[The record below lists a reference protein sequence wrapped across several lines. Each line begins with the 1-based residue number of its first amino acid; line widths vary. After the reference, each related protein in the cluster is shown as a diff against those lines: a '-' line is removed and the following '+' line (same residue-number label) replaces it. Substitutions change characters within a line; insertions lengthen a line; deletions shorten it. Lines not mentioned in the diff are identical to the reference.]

1 MEKIFRFL
9 KKNMVIVVLIILVVI
24 MMCQPRKK
32 TKVTEKFSDNKV
44 SCGGHMADSCNKCP
58 FSGTRYVGQSYCNGD
73 CEWDST
79 KEKRKECVKKK
90 EVKDLSKK
98 VSCEGR
104 DKNNCDPDRCE
115 FKLNT
120 CFSKEYLQKSCIFDD
135 FNDKLLENIIN
146 SENSNNLSNYYLNY
160 NKDQGGYVSKYCN
173 NITTIDNQK
182 YCNNNKNQKILSK
195 DIYDAYFKCAY
206 VYLNH
211 CKDDKDCMKNKTK
224 KLYEFNKK
232 IATYKYS
239 NSQDED
245 LNNNL
250 ETTMKKFDSYTTEK
264 LSEKKDEF
272 LGNRIK
278 QAFKQILEVADK
290 NRDKESL
297 KDTTNPKKLLNY
309 HVYINII
316 TKAYHDG
323 IKDKQYNKKQ
333 IKKIQQTTSN
343 IYNQF
348 KLDGHVETIFGN
360 FTEKFEKDL
369 FKNLGF
375 KFNVITEPFNG
386 VSYDENGNLREH
398 QRGSAGGSYLITAL
412 VRNNL
417 LSIGQVY
424 QLRKLMLE
432 AFKVETNRPF
442 FSFYYDNFGPIA
454 DMLVK
459 ENRLSEIL
467 PNMLKCIDLSK
478 NGQFDLAFEQY
489 IMTARQAYQIC
500 KDMGMNTKDL
510 EDKFEK
516 LDGTIDVLP
525 EPNNLFVENGFRE
538 ALKSC

>member
-1 MEKIFRFL
+1 MEKIFSFF
-9 KKNMVIVVLIILVVI
+9 KNNPVLIIALIVVI
-24 MMCQPRKK
+24 LMMCKPRKK
-32 TKVTEKFSDNKV
+32 TKITEKFSDNKV

-73 CEWDST
+73 CKWESN
-79 KEKRKECVKKK
+79 ECVKKN

-98 VSCEGR
+98 VSCEGH
-104 DKNNCDPDRCE
+104 DKNNCDTDRCE

-120 CFSKEYLQKSCIFDD
+120 CFSKKSCIIDNL
-135 FNDKLLENIIN
+135 NDESLENIVN
-146 SENSNNLSNYYLNY
+146 SENSNNGYFYYDY
-160 NKDQGGYVSKYCN
+160 DKDKDQYLPKFCE

-182 YCNNNKNQKILSK
+182 YCNNNKNQKIISK
-195 DIYDAYFKCAY
+195 DLTEELDKCVGIYGVECGINKNNYDI
-206 VYLNH
+206 
-211 CKDDKDCMKNKTK
+211 DCIRRANK
-224 KLYEFNKK
+224 KLDKFSKK
-232 IATYKYS
+232 LATYRYS
-239 NSQDED
+239 NSQDKDINND
-245 LNNNL
+245 LEN
-250 ETTMKKFDSYTTEK
+250 TMKKYKSYTTEK

-272 LGNRIK
+272 WGNRIK
-278 QAFKQILEVADK
+278 QAFKQILVLADK

-297 KDTTNPKKLLNY
+297 KDTSNPKKLLNY

-323 IKDKQYNKKQ
+323 IKDKQYNQKE

-348 KLDGHVETIFGN
+348 KLDGLVEKIFGN
-360 FTEKFEKDL
+360 FTEKFEKEL
-369 FKNLGF
+369 FENLGF
-375 KFNVITEPFNG
+375 KFNVIIET
-386 VSYDENGNLREH
+386 YHRRE
-398 QRGSAGGSYLITAL
+398 GSYLITAL
-412 VRNNL
+412 TKGRL

-442 FSFYYDNFGPIA
+442 FSFYYDNFGPVA

-478 NGQFDLAFEQY
+478 NGKFDLAFEQY
-489 IMTARQAYQIC
+489 IVTARQAYQIC
-500 KDMGMNTKDL
+500 KDIGMDTKDL

-516 LDGTIDVLP
+516 LDGTIDMLP
-525 EPNNLFVENGFRE
+525 EPNSLFVENGFRE